1 MMKLDGYSDNY
12 REFECIF
19 GVPLKQFWDKFLGF
33 DLLKFDDNF
42 IKSGDLDGV
51 SMEDVVR
58 ERFGEDGVRI
68 VKTLIS
74 AKTILDRIQ

>member
-1 MMKLDGYSDNY
+1 MMKLDGYRDNY
-12 REFECIF
+12 REFECVF